1 MLRITIHN
9 EDAAT
14 RLQVE
19 GKLVG
24 AWVEEL
30 KVCWQ
35 SLASSGRALL
45 VDLSALT
52 LIDADG
58 KALLAEMHR
67 QGARLA
73 AIGLMTQ
80 AIIEEITQE
89 AKL

>member
-1 MLRITIHN
+1 MLKITIHN

-19 GKLVG
+19 GKLAG
-24 AWVEEL
+24 PWAEEL
-30 KVCWQ
+30 KNCWQ
-35 SLASSGRALL
+35 SVIAPGRALL

-67 QGARLA
+67 QGVRLA
-73 AIGLMTQ
+73 AVGLMTQ
-80 AIIEEITQE
+80 AIIEEITG
-89 AKL
+89 

>member
-19 GKLVG
+19 GKLAG
-24 AWVEEL
+24 PWAEEL
-30 KVCWQ
+30 KTCWQ
-35 SLASSGRALL
+35 AAVAPGRALL

-52 LIDADG
+52 LIDGKG

-67 QGARLA
+67 QGVKLTAT
-73 AIGLMTQ
+73 GLMTQ
-80 AIIEEITQE
+80 AFIEEITG
-89 AKL
+89 